1 MFNIGVNQLGSEPE
15 GAKAQNNSKLANPT
29 PTLDNKNVTDISN
42 GLSHKA
48 DANGLL
54 NPNAS
59 NNQLTGGTML
69 DEAVGNLNKK
79 KPKVPHLGV

>member
-1 MFNIGVNQLGSEPE
+1 MENV
-15 GAKAQNNSKLANPT
+15 SKLNEMELVEVEVTEVENEIGETA
-29 PTLDNKNVTDISN
+29 DNKNVTDIST

-59 NNQLTGGTML
+59 NNQLAGNTML